1 MEYSPEAVA
10 GCDHAVACVA
20 IAMVASLSPPING
33 SVTSPKSSGVLHRV
47 QALVAGGFVV

>member
-33 SVTSPKSSGVLHRV
+33 SVSPKSSGVLHRV